1 MLQASVSNVSSIFQM
16 HVASVFIV
24 MLHMFHT
31 MLQVFYFDVAY
42 VCNGFQVFF
51 SRVFASVSRTCF
63 KCFICLF
70 CLLAFYCLA
79 LVSPRLLLSCIL
91 LKLAKGVA
99 AAGGWRRRCE
109 RTLSPSG
116 TRAGSA
122 SVHFFFFFFFVI
134 YAGC

>member
-1 MLQASVSNVSSIFQM
+1 MLEASVPNVSSIFQM
-16 HVASVFIV
+16 YVASVFIV

-70 CLLAFYCLA
+70 L
-79 LVSPRLLLSCIL
+79 SPHLLLSCL
-91 LKLAKGVA
+91 GVSSPFAVLHPSQTCEGRGGGRGMA
-99 AAGGWRRRCE
+99 A
-109 RTLSPSG
+109 SM
-116 TRAGSA
+116 
-122 SVHFFFFFFFVI
+122 
-134 YAGC
+134 